1 MDFSGVKN
9 LQVDEGVF
17 ARPVALLDP
26 AGVNHRQRRVGAVT
40 AVNEVRLGRDQRAR
54 YISRKKQLMGER
66 VGVAC
71 LGLGDEEAAVL
82 VLEYVAAVGTVAP
95 WADLLV
101 GIDGRVVRGNK
112 GGAQYCLMET
122 VQHRRVMVHRTDDAP
137 EQSGLDH

>member
-54 YISRKKQLMGER
+54 YIRRKKQLMGER

-82 VLEYVAAVGTVAP
+82 VLEYVAAIGTA
-95 WADLLV
+95 ASCAE
-101 GIDGRVVRGNK
+101 IK
-112 GGAQYCLMET
+112 A
-122 VQHRRVMVHRTDDAP
+122 
-137 EQSGLDH
+137 GLNTA